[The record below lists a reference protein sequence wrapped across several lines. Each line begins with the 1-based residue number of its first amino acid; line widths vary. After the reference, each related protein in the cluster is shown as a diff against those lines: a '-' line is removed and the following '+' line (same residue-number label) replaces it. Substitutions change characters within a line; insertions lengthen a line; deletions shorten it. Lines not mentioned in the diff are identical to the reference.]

1 MQLKQ
6 HTGLFIII
14 SAALLLEI
22 TSGVMYYISRNII
35 QETMEQ
41 MVEREMNAIYLRI
54 RNKLARVEVTVDNMN
69 WVVASDLPDPDIMF
83 ENTRLLVENNPEM
96 LGSSI
101 TFIPNYYPQ
110 KGYWFEP
117 YSVRRPDGTIE
128 SIQLGSATHDYTQQ
142 EFYTEPIAR
151 NRGHW
156 SEPYQ
161 DKDGAK
167 AIVTT
172 YGVPVYDE
180 KGKVVAVADAD
191 ISLNWLEDV
200 LHESE
205 IYPSTQR
212 FLLTGSHHLLAGQDN
227 AMLRIALACMQDN
240 KDHKGYVTA
249 KNEKNDKVH
258 IFYHPVG
265 GMTDWILIL
274 VLDDSEVF
282 GELRITLWGLF
293 FLVLVGFGIIGFIVY
308 HSSQNLE
315 HLREMNAEKERI
327 GSELRIASQIQQK
340 MLPVMD
346 DNQKIEIGGDFDI
359 FGSLVPAREVGG
371 DLFDYFLR
379 NDKLFFAIGDVSGKG
394 VPAAMLMAQTLSL
407 LRAPT
412 RENNPAH
419 IISMVNDSLCKRND
433 SNMFVTLFV
442 GVLDLPT
449 GQLRYCSAGH
459 DAPFIVEGDT
469 LEVVS
474 LAVNPHLPVGVFDD
488 TQYGVQE
495 IQLVPGST
503 LFLYTDG
510 LTESKNN
517 NHQFFGLERVKK
529 CLTETVSHECEPQSI
544 EASMQHAV
552 DEFVDGAEQN
562 DDLTMLVI
570 RYTPHIFD
578 PRWSETLTITNDV
591 REVARLSEFTK
602 SVFAQMKMDKSL
614 AQQLRLGIEE
624 AVVNVIEYA
633 YPAGQKG
640 NIDVQILFDGEWLKV
655 VITDKG
661 VAFDPTIKSTA
672 DTSLSAEDRQIGGLG
687 ILLVRELMDV
697 VNYERIKG
705 CNILTLL
712 KKTDTYEG

>member
-6 HTGLFIII
+6 HTSLFVIIA
-14 SAALLLEI
+14 AALLLEV

-41 MVEREMNAIYLRI
+41 MVAREMNAIYLRI

-69 WVVASDLPDPDIMF
+69 WVVASDLPNPDMMF
-83 ENTRLLVENNPEM
+83 KNTRLLVENNPEM

-117 YSVRRPDGTIE
+117 YSVRRADGTIE
-128 SIQLGSATHDYTQQ
+128 SLQLGSPTHDYTQK
-142 EFYTEPIAR
+142 EFFTAPIAR

-156 SEPYQ
+156 TEPYQ
-161 DKDGAK
+161 DDDGAK
-167 AIVTT
+167 AMVTT
-172 YGVPVYDE
+172 YGVPVYDD

-227 AMLRIALACMQDN
+227 EMLQISLAIMQRDN
-240 KDHKGYVTA
+240 GRKGYVTA
-249 KNEKNDKVH
+249 KDEKGDKVH
-258 IFYHPVG
+258 VFYHPVG

-293 FLVLVGFGIIGFIVY
+293 FLVLIGFAIIGFIVY

-315 HLREMNAEKERI
+315 HLREMNAEQERI
-327 GSELRIASQIQQK
+327 GSELRIANQIQQK
-340 MLPVMD
+340 MLPVMG
-346 DNQKIEIGGDFDI
+346 NKQGLQAGDEFDI
-359 FGSLVPAREVGG
+359 FGSLIPAKEVGG
-371 DLFDYFLR
+371 DLFDYFFR

-419 IISMVNDSLCKRND
+419 IIAMVNDTLCRGNE

-459 DAPFIVEGDT
+459 DAPFIVAGDT
-469 LEVVS
+469 LE
-474 LAVNPHLPVGVFDD
+474 LKNLDVNPHLPVGVFDD
-488 TQYGVQE
+488 TVYEVQE
-495 IQLVPGST
+495 IQLMPNST

-517 NHQFFGLERVKK
+517 NHQLFGIERVKK
-529 CLTETVSHECEPQSI
+529 CLTAMLPHIGTPQQV
-544 EASMQHAV
+544 EGCMQQAV
-552 DEFVDGAEQN
+552 REFVDGAEQS

-570 RYTPHIFD
+570 RYTPHAFD
-578 PRWSETLTITNDV
+578 TRWSETLKITNDMH
-591 REVARLSEFTK
+591 EVVRLSEFTK
-602 SVFAQMKMDKSL
+602 SVFARMKIEKSL
-614 AQQLRLGIEE
+614 AHQLRLGIEE

-633 YPAGQKG
+633 YPPGQKG
-640 NIDVQILFDGEWLKV
+640 DIDLQILYDGQRFKV

-661 VAFDPTIKSTA
+661 VAFDPTAKATA

-705 CNILTLL
+705 CNVLTLL
-712 KKTDTYEG
+712 KNINYEG